1 MLVLLQP
8 CKAAPTAVTIDSSRG
23 VRVKGLRVQN
33 AQQMHLTVY
42 RSRNVR
48 LAGVRIEAPEDS
60 PNTDGI
66 HVAESTAVSIQSCR
80 IGTGDDCISIVN
92 ASFNIRMKN
101 IDCGPGH
108 GIR

>member
-23 VRVKGLRVQN
+23 VPVKGLRVQN

-92 ASFNIRMKN
+92 ASFNICMKN